1 MSITPGTPDDLIE
14 FWKPYDVPPTHSPTD
29 EPQEPQ
35 TPTSDLTAAFS
46 PWSRGFTYGDW
57 SHVRDAVWEGDPA
70 DEAEK
75 PQRKYA
81 TDHHWTPGSTTNPF
95 NKGDSCHV
103 MLARYVCLYG
113 KDEHPPGPPERVD
126 VFGYRWRSDDDE

>member
-1 MSITPGTPDDLIE
+1 MSITPAPIGDICPRCLTKHYSLQRPELADRA
-14 FWKPYDVPPTHSPTD
+14 
-29 EPQEPQ
+29 PQ
-35 TPTSDLTAAFS
+35 TPTSDVPAAFS

-57 SHVRDAVWEGDPA
+57 PDVRDAVWEGDPA

-81 TDHHWTPGSTTNPF
+81 TNHHWTPGSTTNPF

-103 MLARYVCLYG
+103 MLARYVCPYG
-113 KDEHPPGPPERVD
+113 KEEHPPGPPERVD
-126 VFGYRWRSDDDE
+126 VFGYRWRSHDDE